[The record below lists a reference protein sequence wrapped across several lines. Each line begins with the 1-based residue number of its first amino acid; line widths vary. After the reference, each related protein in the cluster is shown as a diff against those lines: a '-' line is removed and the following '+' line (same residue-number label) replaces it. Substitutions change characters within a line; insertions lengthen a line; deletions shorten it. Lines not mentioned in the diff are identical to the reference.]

1 MPVVDKN
8 NYLSKPIFISLFYK
22 WKALAHV

>member
-1 MPVVDKN
+1 LPIVDKGN
-8 NYLSKPIFISLFYK
+8 HLSKPIFISLFYK